1 MVSIVSRLAV
11 GAFALVLA
19 ATPVAAFAAGGQ
31 SLFMDNCAACHQPNG
46 VGVAGAFPAL
56 KGSKVAQGDPKE
68 PITRVLKGRGG
79 MPSFQS
85 ELTDLEIAT
94 VLTYV
99 RSAWGNKAGPVQA
112 TQIAALRSTG
122 RRDNA
127 KASLLAH

>member
-1 MVSIVSRLAV
+1 MSIVSRLAV
-11 GAFALVLA
+11 GAFGLVLA

-31 SLFMDNCAACHQPNG
+31 SLFMDNCATCHQPNG
-46 VGVAGAFPAL
+46 V
-56 KGSKVAQGDPKE
+56 GDPKE

-79 MPSFQS
+79 MPSFAS
-85 ELTDLEIAT
+85 ELSDLEIAT

-99 RSAWGNKAGPVQA
+99 RSAWGNKAGPVQP
-112 TQIAALRSTG
+112 TQIAAMRSTG